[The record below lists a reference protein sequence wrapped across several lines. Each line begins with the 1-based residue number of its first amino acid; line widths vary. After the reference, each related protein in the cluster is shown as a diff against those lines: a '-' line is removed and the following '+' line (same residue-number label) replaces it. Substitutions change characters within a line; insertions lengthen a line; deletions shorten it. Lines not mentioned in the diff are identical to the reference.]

1 MSRKNQLKFAN
12 MAAFSVTTGTLQGIA
27 LLGKMEIAASRC
39 PLPSLP
45 FPVEPLAAGSTHGT
59 LLAIW
64 DLKLAGSASRRCQS
78 AMTSEAKPRNEK
90 RMRQSC
96 HDGSRTSSAND
107 THGAF
112 PLYPLEASSKER
124 LSEKHGNSRWHLSG
138 AEVAE
143 SHSKSLAYNTNTTRT
158 PPDYSS

>member
-1 MSRKNQLKFAN
+1 
-12 MAAFSVTTGTLQGIA
+12 
-27 LLGKMEIAASRC
+27 
-39 PLPSLP
+39 
-45 FPVEPLAAGSTHGT
+45 
-59 LLAIW
+59 
-64 DLKLAGSASRRCQS
+64 
-78 AMTSEAKPRNEK
+78 MTSEAKPRNEK

-143 SHSKSLAYNTNTTRT
+143 SHSKSLAYNTNTREHHLIILLDLLTARNDQSLPALQIQT
-158 PPDYSS
+158 TLKYASIW